1 MENKWLFLSKWFV
14 SCCYLFIV
22 YPLQT
27 YLLNRDY
34 WFLLPISL
42 LSLVLAILASRRFYR
57 FDPRRFFFRF
67 INSAIS
73 YGLFL
78 ALIFWSTAQGA
89 YLWVIWLNL
98 AISASSLVLYL
109 IFFGSREK
117 RRGLELW

>member
-42 LSLVLAILASRRFYR
+42 VSLVLAILASRRFYR
-57 FDPRRFFFRF
+57 FDRRRFFFRL
-67 INSAIS
+67 INSTLG

-78 ALIFWSTAQGA
+78 GLIFWITAQGA
-89 YLWVIWLNL
+89 YPWMIRLNL
-98 AISASSLVLYL
+98 VISASSLVLYL
-109 IFFGSREK
+109 IFFGNREK
-117 RRGLELW
+117 RRGLEYW